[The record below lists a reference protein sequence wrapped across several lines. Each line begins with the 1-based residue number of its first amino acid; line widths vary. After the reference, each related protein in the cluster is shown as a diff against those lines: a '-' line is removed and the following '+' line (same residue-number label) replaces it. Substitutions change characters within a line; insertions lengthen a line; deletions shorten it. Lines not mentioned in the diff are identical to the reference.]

1 MSRFLFNRSKSQTTT
16 ELHVQFS
23 ARTAGWLKV
32 NPGAKS
38 DWLPRLAVLLRSLAA
53 RFVTSGTKSQLMKD
67 SINNPAQRTTE
78 AAVQPGGR
86 GTIVFPH

>member
-1 MSRFLFNRSKSQTTT
+1 MKASHQLMSRFLFNRSKSQTTT

-23 ARTAGWLKV
+23 AGTAGWLKV

-38 DWLPRLAVLLRSLAA
+38 DWLPRLAA